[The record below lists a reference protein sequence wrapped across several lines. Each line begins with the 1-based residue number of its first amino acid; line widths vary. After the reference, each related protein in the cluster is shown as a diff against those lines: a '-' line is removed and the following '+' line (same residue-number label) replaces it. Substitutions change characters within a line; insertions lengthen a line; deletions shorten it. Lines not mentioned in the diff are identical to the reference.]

1 MKTNMEKFYSVISLL
16 FFIVEGSSITKYDL
30 KSVCDGPSQ
39 LLTIPTDG
47 DILLTHSSSDPLLPN
62 MTCVVSIYN
71 PMTKYPGRV
80 LAYFESFSTDES
92 KNCVNSRLDIY
103 DERGTSVDKALT
115 GPNGVCGNRDNL
127 DIYYNS
133 TQQYVTFRFKD
144 VNQTSNFRVVLTAAH
159 TGICQKSEFGC
170 GNGFC
175 IGRHLEC
182 NGYNNCGNDIDE
194 LACVVALAAGIIVV
208 IIIGSILAIICFV
221 TAIMCLVCRP
231 RRRNIYTRI

>member
-16 FFIVEGSSITKYDL
+16 FFIVEVSSITKYDL

-133 TQQYVTFRFKD
+133 TQQYMTFRFKD
-144 VNQTSNFRVVLTAAH
+144 VNRTSNFRVVLTAAH

-175 IGRHLEC
+175 IGQHLEC